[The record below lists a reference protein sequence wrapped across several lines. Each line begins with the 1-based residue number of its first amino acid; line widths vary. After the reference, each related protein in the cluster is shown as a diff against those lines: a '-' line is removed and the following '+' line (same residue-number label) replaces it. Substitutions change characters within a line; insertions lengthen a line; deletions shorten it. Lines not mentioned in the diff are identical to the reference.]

1 MRLFVFKAEFLNYE
15 WLTAMQNAIK
25 KIGGF
30 YTVRNNRNCN
40 FTSTDK
46 PMLGS
51 FKKVFMKH
59 VNLLLVLSIFCFCG
73 SNLAQGKNET
83 LTKAKDNY
91 APGES
96 KTFAEKLSMDDI
108 SILSGS
114 WNEIGYQY
122 GKIIKESLGNP
133 EKKFEGAISFYKQRG
148 NLNEAGV
155 SEITKIAKSDYKKY
169 LPWFIE
175 YLKGL
180 AKGLNCDEKIVMRWG
195 LASWRLFTIG
205 SYVTKNKEED
215 IPEKWMI
222 QCSCVLVGKEATADK
237 NAILGHDNEGS
248 AWFHNSPGRF
258 VVFKPDQGHSFAL
271 YNKFHDAGGMGAVV
285 MNDVGL
291 CAALVGTKAL
301 KDKGLGIVPLHVK
314 VANECS
320 TVEEAIEVIKKT
332 PMSLPMKIQL
342 ADKEGNIA
350 IVYRGST
357 LCSVVRA
364 GDDGYLYSTRKA
376 AVKSFKELQS
386 MSSQAKSFLDKRY
399 QFAIEVL
406 RKNKG
411 KIDKEIVADILTA
424 RRGDV
429 ICGIKADA
437 SIWVER
443 KPTFGIVVSTILIPS
458 KLTYYYI
465 DDDPFPGKYYGV
477 DLKPIF
483 K

>member
-1 MRLFVFKAEFLNYE
+1 
-15 WLTAMQNAIK
+15 
-25 KIGGF
+25 
-30 YTVRNNRNCN
+30 
-40 FTSTDK
+40 
-46 PMLGS
+46 
-51 FKKVFMKH
+51 
-59 VNLLLVLSIFCFCG
+59 
-73 SNLAQGKNET
+73 
-83 LTKAKDNY
+83 
-91 APGES
+91 
-96 KTFAEKLSMDDI
+96 
-108 SILSGS
+108 
-114 WNEIGYQY
+114 
-122 GKIIKESLGNP
+122 
-133 EKKFEGAISFYKQRG
+133 KQRG
-148 NLNEAGV
+148 NLNEAAV
-155 SEITKIAKSDYKKY
+155 SEITKIAKSDYEKY

-205 SYVTKNKEED
+205 SYAIKNKEENV
-215 IPEKWMI
+215 PEKWTT
-222 QCSCVLVGKEATADK
+222 QCSCILSDKGATADE
-237 NAILGHDNEGS
+237 NAILGHNNES
-248 AWFHNSPGRF
+248 SSWFQDSPGRL
-258 VVFKPDQGHSFAL
+258 VVFKPNQGHSFAL
-271 YNKFHDAGGMGAVV
+271 YNKFHDAGGMGIVV

-291 CAALVGTKAL
+291 SAALTGMKGL
-301 KDKGLGIVPLHVK
+301 KDKGSGIVPPHVK

-357 LCSVVRA
+357 VCSVVRA

-376 AVKSFKELQS
+376 AVKGFKDLQS
-386 MSSQAKSFLDKRY
+386 MSPQTKSFLGKRY

-406 RKNKG
+406 RKNKA

-465 DDDPFPGKYYGV
+465 DVDPFPGKYYGV